1 LRVAALRLPLIL
13 ADNLKVGCLKSWIYY
28 ISFCFS
34 LKSKIRG
41 PKQELRSNI
50 ARLVDSQ
57 LVREALRGKP
67 PKKQSGSSEPA
78 FSGIFYLTISRYYA
92 KLLIILSNFKIASMN
107 SRIFREY
114 DIRGL
119 VDIDLTDEVVF
130 DLGRGF
136 ATYLSRLG
144 KKYVIVGRDGR
155 LSSPRFFGSLV
166 EGMVAG
172 GLNIVDVG
180 VCPTPVFY
188 FSLFHLNRDS
198 GVMIT
203 GSHNPP
209 EFNGFKICVGKTT
222 IHGNEIQGLRRIIE
236 GQEFIE
242 GKGTVFSREIIPD
255 YQAYLLKD
263 IRLERPIKVV
273 VDSGNGT
280 AGAVAPKVLRD
291 LGCEVIDLFSEID
304 GHFPNHHPDPTI
316 PENMSALIAEV
327 QETGAEVGIGFD
339 GDADR
344 LGAVDHLGNLIW
356 GDQLL
361 VLFAREV
368 LSRHPG
374 AIIVSE
380 VKCSQNLYD
389 DIARNGGRGIMWKA
403 GHSLLK
409 SKMKEEGALL
419 GGEMSGHIFFAD
431 RYFGYD
437 DAIYASCRLLEILSR
452 SNRRI
457 PDFLGDLPR
466 TWNTPEIRVDCPD
479 DLKFELVEKVRESF
493 RGEIPLVDVDGVR
506 LLFPDGWGLVRASN
520 TQPVLVLRF
529 EARSEKRL
537 GEIRELVEKRVAQF
551 S

>member
-1 LRVAALRLPLIL
+1 
-13 ADNLKVGCLKSWIYY
+13 
-28 ISFCFS
+28 
-34 LKSKIRG
+34 
-41 PKQELRSNI
+41 
-50 ARLVDSQ
+50 
-57 LVREALRGKP
+57 
-67 PKKQSGSSEPA
+67 
-78 FSGIFYLTISRYYA
+78 
-92 KLLIILSNFKIASMN
+92 MN
-107 SRIFREY
+107 PRIFREY

-119 VDIDLTDEVVF
+119 VDIDLTDEIVF
-130 DLGRGF
+130 ALGRGF
-136 ATYLSRLG
+136 ATYLFRLG
-144 KKYVIVGRDGR
+144 KTNVVVGRDGR
-155 LSSPRFFGSLV
+155 LSSPRFLAPLV
-166 EGMVAG
+166 EGMLAG
-172 GLNIVDVG
+172 GLDVLDVG

-188 FSLFHLNRDS
+188 FSLFHLDRDG

-209 EFNGFKICVGKTT
+209 EFNGFKICAGKTT
-222 IHGNEIQGLRRIIE
+222 IHGSEIQALRKIIE
-236 GQEFIE
+236 GENFVG
-242 GKGTVFSREIIPD
+242 GKGTVSSRPIIPD
-255 YQAYLLKD
+255 YQAYLLKN
-263 IRLERPIKVV
+263 IRLERPVKVV

-280 AGAVAPKVLRD
+280 GGAVAPTVLRD
-291 LGCEVIDLFSEID
+291 LGCEVVDLFSDID
-304 GHFPNHHPDPTI
+304 GNFPNHHPDPTI
-316 PENMSALIAEV
+316 PENMRALIVKV

-344 LGAVDHLGNLIW
+344 IGAVDHLGNIIW

-361 VLFAREV
+361 ILFSREI

-374 AIIVSE
+374 ATIVSE

-452 SNRRI
+452 SHRRI
-457 PDFLGDLPR
+457 PEFLDDLPP

-479 DLKFELVEKVRESF
+479 DQKFALVEKVRESF
-493 RGEIPLVDVDGVR
+493 RLEIPLVDVDGVR

-537 GEIRELVEKRVAQF
+537 REIRELVEKRVAKF
-551 S
+551 SQPGLAQQ